1 MREDIVGL
9 GSDSLPGAHPWTYWS
24 VKADGISDSVE
35 QVNGGLPEETLVSLF
50 LNGQELA
57 TLMCSPIDLEALA
70 IGFLFNE
77 GVVQSSGEIGL
88 VRPNRAGT
96 TVDVFLRTPVYNA
109 PRRLVLTAGC
119 GGGISFNDLSKTYE
133 PLNTE
138 YVTQPRV
145 ILALMHAL
153 NSSATLYQKVRGIHT
168 SVLGN
173 GERMLLIAEDIG
185 RHNTIDKLCGK
196 AILTGL
202 PTQDCIIVTSGR
214 ISSEMLGKARQMGV
228 PVVASRTAP
237 TSISVELAQ
246 TWNICVIGYVRQGG
260 MRVYTHPERLGL
272 AVWPEAVSDD

>member
-1 MREDIVGL
+1 M
-9 GSDSLPGAHPWTYWS
+9 PGARSWTYWA
-24 VKADGISDSVE
+24 VKVEGISNSAEIVE
-35 QVNGGLPEETLVSLF
+35 GGLPEEALVSLF

-57 TLMCSPIDLEALA
+57 TLMCSPIDLAALA

-77 GVVQSSGEIGL
+77 GVIQSSAEIGL
-88 VRPNRAGT
+88 VQPNLSGT

-119 GGGISFNDLSKTYE
+119 GGGISFNDLSQTYE
-133 PLNTE
+133 PLNTA
-138 YVTQPRV
+138 YVTEPRV

-153 NSSATLYQKVRGIHT
+153 NSSAHLYQKVRGIHT
-168 SVLGN
+168 SILGN

-196 AILTGL
+196 AILAGL
-202 PTQDCIIVTSGR
+202 PTQDCILVTSGR

-246 TWNICVIGYVRQGG
+246 TWNICVVGYVRQGG

-272 AVWPEAVSDD
+272 SAGPEAVSKD